1 MSDRKRRGIFLGL
14 VCLTFASYAPV
25 FHAGY
30 VWDDD
35 AWLTQN
41 PAIRDTHGLHAIWT
55 SVPRM
60 QYYPLLFT
68 SYWVEY
74 RLWGLE
80 PLGYHVVNLVL
91 HATNALLV
99 GLLLRALGVPGAYWV
114 AALFAVHPMHVES
127 VAWVTER
134 KNVLSGALALGS
146 ALAYLKFRSDGS
158 RRAYGAALALFA
170 GALLSKT
177 ATATLP
183 VALAIVDAW
192 KSWPPRWKVLKPLA
206 PFVLIASAMAMVTIV
221 LEKGMVEVVSPDFI
235 LSPWQRIL
243 VASRGLLFYPFKLL
257 VPYPTIFNYPRFDV
271 EHATAAALAAPA
283 AVALIAAGLA
293 YAWTK
298 GRHGPACA
306 ALAYAVTIFPA
317 LGFFDV
323 YAFRFSFVADHFGYL
338 ASIPVLAVLPFAG
351 TWIASREVRR
361 GIAIAVV
368 AVLAVL
374 TFRQASAYHD
384 EATLWRDTIAKNP
397 DSWIAHHNLATLLSK
412 TNELDRAI
420 AEFGEAL
427 RCKPAS
433 AESYTGRGLAYLKQ
447 GRADLALP
455 DLDRAVQLDPSYPQA
470 YLNRGDALSAAG
482 RPQDAIPDFD
492 RFLAT
497 NPGYALAY
505 RSRAMAYVQLG
516 RDQAALDDL
525 TRAVTIEPSS
535 AELLTRRA
543 FVLVRMTR
551 HDAALADL
559 AEASRLDPK
568 LAIAYVLR
576 GGVYKRLDTDTD
588 RACAEW
594 RTACRLGDCRFFKSD
609 CGGS

>member
-1 MSDRKRRGIFLGL
+1 VGDRKRWTIFVGL
-14 VCLTFASYAPV
+14 LCLTFASYAPV

-35 AWLTQN
+35 AWLTGN
-41 PAIRDTHGLHAIWT
+41 PAVADPQGLHAIWT

-74 RLWGLE
+74 RLWGLQ
-80 PLGYHVVNLVL
+80 PLGYHVVNLLL
-91 HATNALLV
+91 HATNAFLV
-99 GLLLRALGVPGAYWV
+99 GLVLVALEIPGAWWV
-114 AALFAVHPMHVES
+114 AAVFAVHPMHVES

-134 KNVLSGALALGS
+134 KNVLSGAFALGS
-146 ALAYLKFRSDGS
+146 TLLYLRRRSF
-158 RRAYGAALALFA
+158 AALALFS

-183 VALAIVDAW
+183 VALGIVDAW
-192 KSWPPRWKVLKPLA
+192 KSWPPRWKTVTPLA
-206 PFVLIASAMAMVTIV
+206 PFVALAGAMALVTIA
-221 LEKGMVEVVSPDFI
+221 LEKGMVDVVGTDFV
-235 LSPWQRIL
+235 LSPWHRVL

-271 EHATAAALAAPA
+271 EHAGATALGAPTAVVLAA
-283 AVALIAAGLA
+283 VGLA
-293 YAWTK
+293 YLWK
-298 GRHGPACA
+298 RGMRGPACA
-306 ALAYAVTIFPA
+306 ALAYAVLIFPV

-338 ASIPVLAVLPFAG
+338 ASIPILALFPWIG
-351 TWIASREVRR
+351 TWIPSREVLR
-361 GIAIAVV
+361 GLAVASV
-368 AVLAVL
+368 VVLAVL
-374 TFRQASAYHD
+374 TFRQAGAYHD

-397 DSWIAHHNLATLLSK
+397 DSWIAHHNLATTLSK
-412 TNELDRAI
+412 SKQLDAAI

-433 AESYTGRGLAYLKQ
+433 AESYTGRGLAYLEQ

-482 RPQDAIPDFD
+482 RPGDAIPDFD
-492 RFLAT
+492 RFLST

-525 TRAVTIEPSS
+525 TRAVMIEPSS

-543 FVLVRMTR
+543 FVEIRMTR

-559 AEASRLDPK
+559 DAAARLDPS
-568 LAIAYVLR
+568 LAITYVLR
-576 GGVYKRLDTDTD
+576 GGVYRRLDANPT
-588 RACAEW
+588 RACEEW
-594 RTACRLGDCRFFKSD
+594 RTACRLGNCQFFDAECR
-609 CGGS
+609 GR

>member
-1 MSDRKRRGIFLGL
+1 MGHPKKWGIFVGL
-14 VCLTFASYAPV
+14 VCLTFVSYAPV

-35 AWLTQN
+35 AWLTGN
-41 PAIRDTHGLHAIWT
+41 PAVSDPGGLHAIWT

-74 RLWGLE
+74 RLWGFE
-80 PLGYHVVNLVL
+80 PLGYHVVNLLL
-91 HATNALLV
+91 HAGNAFLFGLV
-99 GLLLRALGVPGAYWV
+99 LSELGVAGAFWV
-114 AALFAVHPMHVES
+114 AAVFAVHPMHVES

-134 KNVLSGALALGS
+134 KNVLSGAFALAS
-146 ALAYLKFRSDGS
+146 TLAYLKFRRDRSG
-158 RRAYGAALALFA
+158 RAYAAALVLFA
-170 GALLSKT
+170 GAVLSKT
-177 ATATLP
+177 AAATLP
-183 VALAIVDAW
+183 AALAVVDAW
-192 KSWPPRWKVLKPLA
+192 KTWPPKIKDLRPLA
-206 PFVLIASAMAMVTIV
+206 PFFLLAGAMAAIAVF
-221 LEKGMVEVVSPDFI
+221 LEKGMVDVVGTDFV
-235 LSPWQRIL
+235 LSPWHRVL

-271 EHATAAALAAPA
+271 EHASVAALWAPA
-283 AVALIAAGLA
+283 LVIAAAAGLA
-293 YAWTK
+293 YLWK
-298 GRHGPACA
+298 RGSRGPACA
-306 ALAYAVTIFPA
+306 ALAYAALIFPA

-338 ASIPVLAVLPFAG
+338 ASIPLLAALPWAGRAVGSRELRRGLAVA
-351 TWIASREVRR
+351 A
-361 GIAIAVV
+361 V

-374 TFRQASAYHD
+374 TFRQAGAYHD

-412 TNELDRAI
+412 SDKLDSAV
-420 AEFGEAL
+420 AEFDEAL

-447 GRADLALP
+447 GRADLALA
-455 DLDRAVQLDPSYPQA
+455 DLDRAVQLDPTYPQA
-470 YLNRGDALSAAG
+470 YLNRGDALAAAG
-482 RPQDAIPDFD
+482 RLPEALADFD
-492 RFLAT
+492 RFLST

-525 TRAVTIEPSS
+525 TRAVQLEPRS
-535 AELLTRRA
+535 AELLSRRA
-543 FVLVRMTR
+543 FVLIRMTR
-551 HDAALADL
+551 HEAALADL
-559 AEASRLDPK
+559 DAALRLDPN

-576 GGVYKRLDTDTD
+576 GGVYRRLDGSSG

-594 RTACRLGDCRFFKSD
+594 RTACRLGDCRFFKSE